1 MMLMT
6 RAAVDRLRTLIQEH
20 PEDPVVRIAVRDVDD
35 QRLSFTITLDNAA
48 QPTDDVQEIGGL
60 TVAVEEASTARLD
73 GITVDYAEPDGFMF
87 LHPDDPGT
95 IRLTR
100 PQLN

>member
-6 RAAVDRLRTLIQEH
+6 RAALEKLRTLIQEH
-20 PEDPVVRIAVRDVDD
+20 PDDPIVRVAVRDLDET
-35 QRLSFTITLDNAA
+35 RLSFTITLDNTV

-60 TVAVEEASTARLD
+60 TIAVEGASAPRMD
-73 GITVDYAEPDGFMF
+73 GITVDYAEPGGFMF
-87 LHPDDPGT
+87 LHPDEPGT

-100 PQLN
+100 SQLN

>member
-6 RAAVDRLRTLIQEH
+6 RAALEKLRTLIQEH
-20 PEDPVVRIAVRDVDD
+20 PDDPIVRVAVRDLDET
-35 QRLSFTITLDNAA
+35 RLSFTITLDNTV

-60 TVAVEEASTARLD
+60 TIAVEGASAPRMD
-73 GITVDYAEPDGFMF
+73 GITVDYAETDGFMF
-87 LHPDDPGT
+87 LHPDEPGT

-100 PQLN
+100 SQLN

>member
-6 RAAVDRLRTLIQEH
+6 RAAIERLRTLIQEH
-20 PEDPVVRIAVRDVDD
+20 PDDPIVRVAVRDLDET
-35 QRLSFTITLDNAA
+35 RLSFTITLDSATQSA
-48 QPTDDVQEIGGL
+48 DDVQEIGGL
-60 TVAVEEASTARLD
+60 TIAVEGASASRLD
-73 GITVDYAEPDGFMF
+73 GITIDYAEPSGFMF
-87 LHPDDPGT
+87 LHPDDPGA

>member
-6 RAAVDRLRTLIQEH
+6 RTAVEKLRTLIQEH
-20 PEDPVVRIAVRDVDD
+20 PDDPIVRVAVRDLDET
-35 QRLSFTITLDNAA
+35 RLSFTITLDNTT

-60 TVAVEEASTARLD
+60 TIAVEGASAPRMD
-73 GITVDYAEPDGFMF
+73 GITVDYAEPSGFVF
-87 LHPDDPGT
+87 LHPDEPGT

-100 PQLN
+100 QQLN

>member
-6 RAAVDRLRTLIQEH
+6 RAAIEKLRSLIQEH
-20 PEDPVVRIAVRDVDD
+20 PDDPIVRIAVRDLDET
-35 QRLSFTITLDNAA
+35 RLSFTIILDNTT
-48 QPTDDVQEIGGL
+48 QSTDDVQEIGGL
-60 TVAVEEASTARLD
+60 TIAVEGASAPRME
-73 GITVDYAEPDGFMF
+73 GITVDYADPGGFRF
-87 LHPDDPGT
+87 LHPDEAGT